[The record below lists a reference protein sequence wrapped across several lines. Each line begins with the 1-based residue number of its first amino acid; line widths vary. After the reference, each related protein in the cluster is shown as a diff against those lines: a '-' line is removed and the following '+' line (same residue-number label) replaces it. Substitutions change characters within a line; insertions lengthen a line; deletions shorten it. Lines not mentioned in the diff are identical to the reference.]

1 MILITGSILAREDW
15 FGDVGR
21 SCLERVERSR
31 KEPGSSRMMC
41 MSTAG
46 TRCGGRFEGVRK
58 IPRGPDRRNLGRQD
72 ISGQSHPEMEGRGRL
87 VRPGIERRFLMRLF
101 QPLGIEA
108 EFLGHLE
115 KLLRGFGVVDGTGQA
130 FGPVGLVAV
139 VIGLGHGITF

>member
-72 ISGQSHPEMEGRGRL
+72 IYRAKAIPRWKDAGDQCGRGSS
-87 VRPGIERRFLMRLF
+87 G
-101 QPLGIEA
+101 GS
-108 EFLGHLE
+108 
-115 KLLRGFGVVDGTGQA
+115 
-130 FGPVGLVAV
+130 
-139 VIGLGHGITF
+139 